1 MKTIL
6 GDDEIIVHII
16 STETSP
22 ESVYPLGIELMPEV
36 AIELLSPV
44 EVIENIRQP
53 IVLIDS
59 GIWIIRYLIEL

>member
-1 MKTIL
+1 MEPIL
-6 GDDEIIVHII
+6 RDDEIIVHII